1 MGAIIYDG
9 MITLQNSAFL
19 KQVNIHTQEMSIYHS
34 DNFRQQ
40 QYSSQSLCYVFLI
53 ERWKCL
59 TSVSWNSY
67 GFKQNLSYGC
77 VNMNSQV
84 IMWVQLRCIIIAMFC
99 REDN

>member
-40 QYSSQSLCYVFLI
+40 QYSSQSLCYIFLI
-53 ERWKCL
+53 ER
-59 TSVSWNSY
+59 
-67 GFKQNLSYGC
+67 
-77 VNMNSQV
+77 
-84 IMWVQLRCIIIAMFC
+84 
-99 REDN
+99 